1 MAGIMA
7 SILTFAVRGIVWLL
21 AAVGLVAL
29 VLAGMIAVP
38 VSRPKALASIA
49 DTARSAYRG
58 DVPPLQYFQARDGS
72 NLAYR
77 RYTPSGPSVNR
88 AALLIHGSSG
98 SSIAVHALAKAL
110 AARGVESIA
119 PDMRGHG
126 ASGTRGDI
134 AYLGQLDD
142 DLADLVGHLRGQ
154 GLASPLTLAGH
165 SSGGGFALRVAGSAN
180 QGLFARI
187 VLLSPYLGLKSPSTR
202 ENAGGWA
209 SPNVP
214 RIIALSVLQ
223 SFGVTCC
230 SQLPVVAFAVQP
242 GSTRILTSEYSFR
255 LLQNFGTHRDYRLD
269 LDPANGPMSVI
280 AGRNDELMFADK
292 YREAMQ
298 SKANIDV
305 RVLDDANHMDVVS
318 TASFVAVVADDLATR

>member
-1 MAGIMA
+1 MA

-21 AAVGLVAL
+21 AAVGLAAL

-98 SSIAVHALAKAL
+98 SSMAVHASRKRLP
-110 AARGVESIA
+110 R
-119 PDMRGHG
+119 G
-126 ASGTRGDI
+126 ASKASLPTCAAMARRGPRGDI

-165 SSGGGFALRVAGSAN
+165 SSGGGFALRVAGSVN
-180 QGLFARI
+180 QGLFART

-242 GSTRILTSEYSFR
+242 GFD
-255 LLQNFGTHRDYRLD
+255 TH
-269 LDPANGPMSVI
+269 S
-280 AGRNDELMFADK
+280 
-292 YREAMQ
+292 
-298 SKANIDV
+298 DV
-305 RVLDDANHMDVVS
+305 RIFISAAAEFRH
-318 TASFVAVVADDLATR
+318 AS